1 MAWKQQARVA
11 CSLALAGVVAACG
24 GGGGDAPATAA
35 PDQGGGTT
43 TPGAA
48 GKKILLVG
56 VDGATY
62 SQLQNAMIQHGM
74 PNLATLAVT
83 PSSTGGRL
91 GTISEQ
97 APLDAPSWATV
108 LTGSWQDRHGV
119 NDDLAAN
126 AGLKAPSLFQY
137 LRAANTG
144 AARQRLGAATGAAT
158 LPLLLK
164 ADATAGNL
172 DSLRDCNYDDNC
184 VTQEGVK
191 LVQSGYD
198 VVFAQYTAPDLA
210 AASQGFNGGA
220 YATAL
225 SGFDQALGKL
235 LAAVQARRQ
244 ANPGEDWLVAVTTSH
259 GLDATGATTTLP
271 TVENRTGFIALNKP
285 FNALAG
291 NLPAA
296 PASAAALSAMP
307 SEADLLPTLLAHN
320 GTALPAAQYK
330 IDGAALTGDAGA
342 RALSSVVGQ
351 YSNTLVLSWQNPS
364 AASGTMTLLRDG
376 VVIESALPAGTTSY
390 EDTKLN
396 PPDSGLYRYNYT
408 LVRNGVPVSLQAQ
421 INYVKPIVLA
431 DTLRNNLAAYY
442 SFETLPAVDAK
453 GTTTIGPWVAGTDG
467 GSLGTDN
474 FGARSL
480 KVNSNIDAY
489 VLKQSGTDIALSPQ
503 FTIGFWFKSDCTQ
516 GNGTGE
522 PILSNKNYVS
532 GANAGIAFGLFG
544 SCEVRF
550 NIGSGGK
557 RDDIQGMTFSAN
569 QWAYLALSVNA
580 TAKTFSAYI
589 IDPVLGVQKTE
600 NKAIA
605 NTDVTKLNGLATGQ
619 WGINDDATHA
629 YVPNNGGSLK
639 GVMEFNDLAM
649 WTRQLSLSELQTITG
664 SRQPLSTL
672 NP

>member
-24 GGGGDAPATAA
+24 GGGDAPATVT
-35 PDQGGGTT
+35 PDQGNPGGGGS
-43 TPGAA
+43 GAA
-48 GKKILLVG
+48 SKKILLVG

-62 SQLQNAMIQHGM
+62 SQLQAAMTQRAL
-74 PNLATLAVT
+74 PNLATLSITAA
-83 PSSTGGRL
+83 STGGRL
-91 GTISEQ
+91 GTTTEQ
-97 APLDAPSWATV
+97 APLDGPSWATV
-108 LTGSWQDRHGV
+108 LTGTWQDRHGV
-119 NDDLAAN
+119 TDDVSAA
-126 AGLKAPSLFQY
+126 AGLKAPTLFAY
-137 LRAANTG
+137 LRAADAG
-144 AARQRLGAATGAAT
+144 SAKPRLGVASSSAT

-164 ADATAGNL
+164 ADAAAGNV
-172 DSLRDCNYDDNC
+172 DSLRDCAYDDGC

-198 VVFAQYTAPDLA
+198 VVLAQYTAPDLA
-210 AASQGFNGGA
+210 AMAEGFQGGRYAS
-220 YATAL
+220 AL
-225 SGFDQALGKL
+225 AGFDQALGKL

-244 ANPGEDWLVAVTTSH
+244 ANAGEEWLVAVTTSH

-271 TVENRTGFIALNKP
+271 TIENRTAFIALNQP
-285 FNALAG
+285 FNAMAA
-291 NLPAA
+291 NLPAT
-296 PASAAALSAMP
+296 PATAAALSAMP
-307 SEADLLPTLLAHN
+307 SEADLLPTLLAYRSVSV
-320 GTALPAAQYK
+320 PAASYQ
-330 IDGAALTGDAGA
+330 IDGAALTGNAGA
-342 RALSSVVGQ
+342 RALKSTVGTFND
-351 YSNTLVLSWQNPS
+351 SLLLSWQNPAS
-364 AASGTMTLLRDG
+364 ATGEMTLLRDG
-376 VVIESALPAGTTSY
+376 VQIATLPAGTTSY
-390 EDTKLN
+390 EDKSFDA
-396 PPDSGLYRYNYT
+396 PASGLYRFNYT
-408 LVRNGVPVSLQAQ
+408 LVRNGVPTSLLAQ

-480 KVNSNIDAY
+480 KVNSNVDAY
-489 VLKQSGTDIALSPQ
+489 VLNQSGADIALSPQ

-532 GANAGIAFGLFG
+532 GANAGIALGLFG

-557 RDDIQGMTFSAN
+557 RDDIQGMKFSAN

-600 NKAIA
+600 NKAIV
-605 NTDVTKLNGLATGQ
+605 NTDVTKLNGLATKQ

-629 YVPNNGGSLK
+629 YVPNNSGSLK
-639 GVMEFNDLAM
+639 GLMEFNDLAM
-649 WTRQLSLSELQTITG
+649 WTRQLSLAELQTITG